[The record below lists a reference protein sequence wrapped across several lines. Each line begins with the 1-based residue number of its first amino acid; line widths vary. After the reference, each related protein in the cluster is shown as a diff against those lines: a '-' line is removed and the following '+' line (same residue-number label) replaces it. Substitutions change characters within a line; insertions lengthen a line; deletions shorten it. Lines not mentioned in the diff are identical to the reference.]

1 MQLSRKASLMLGG
14 AFIAAPSFARADVTE
29 LNVGLNSNEITAQA
43 YYAQEAGIFKKNGL
57 NVTLQK
63 MAGGN
68 VVAAAIVGGSLQV
81 GASNCMSFASSV
93 IKGLPFTAIAP
104 GAISEAA
111 HPFSGVVVAGDS
123 PIRSAKDLAGKVIS
137 VNSLGSTDQLAALA
151 WLDENGGDAKSVQ
164 FLEIPPT
171 AVPQALA
178 QGRIAASL
186 MFEPYLSLGRAAGLR
201 VLADPY
207 VAIAPRF
214 LGTLWVATPA
224 WANGNKAAA
233 HAFAKSVVEGTQ
245 WSLANQG
252 RAVELLSDWTN
263 MKVDKLR
270 QPMATTLDPAM
281 LQPLLDAAFKYKLLP
296 RPLVAADLIWK
307 G

>member
-1 MQLSRKASLMLGG
+1 MHLSRKASLLLGG
-14 AFIAAPSFARADVTE
+14 AFIAAPSFARADTAE

-57 NVTLQK
+57 NVNLQK

-104 GAISEAA
+104 GAISEAG

-151 WLDENGGDAKSVQ
+151 WLDANGGDAKSAQ
-164 FLEIPPT
+164 FIEIPPA

-214 LGTLWVATPA
+214 LGTLWVATPT
-224 WANGNKAAA
+224 WANANKTAA